1 MLISN
6 ILLTEDLHQED
17 IHSDFQ
23 CYEEDLRED
32 LNQDHLLEELHF
44 KVRYHIIEED
54 IQDNKIL

>member
-23 CYEEDLRED
+23 CYEEDLH
-32 LNQDHLLEELHF
+32 QDHENHLLEELHF